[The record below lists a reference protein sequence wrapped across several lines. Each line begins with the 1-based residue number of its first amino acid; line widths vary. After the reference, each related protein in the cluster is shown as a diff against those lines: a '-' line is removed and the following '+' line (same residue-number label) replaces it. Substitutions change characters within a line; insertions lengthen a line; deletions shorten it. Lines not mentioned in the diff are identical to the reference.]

1 MVDLFLNYLRFE
13 RNRSMLTVQRYE
25 RSLRDFQ
32 TYFEG
37 LDGEITWT
45 TVDADIIRGWMETL
59 MDKGDKA
66 TSVNADLAALR
77 TFYRFA
83 LTRGYVQKDPAH
95 KVTGPKKQKPLPQFA
110 KESELDELLD
120 ETQWGDDYE
129 DVRARTLIL
138 LLYTTGLRRSELVGL
153 DTKDVDFETC
163 QLKVTGKR
171 SKQRIIPFGDELRT
185 ALQHYIEV
193 RNRTVGEANPALFQD
208 KRGKRIDG
216 SLLYRLVRKHL
227 SRVTT
232 MKKRS
237 PHVLRHSFATAL
249 LNHGA
254 GLESVRR
261 LLGHES
267 LETTEIYTHTTFEQ
281 LKRVY
286 KDAHPR
292 GEEKPL

>member
-13 RNRSMLTVQRYE
+13 RNRSQLTVQRYE

-32 TYFEG
+32 YYFEG
-37 LDGEITWT
+37 LDGEIAWT
-45 TVDADIIRGWMETL
+45 TVDADVIRGWMEAL
-59 MDKGDKA
+59 VDKGNKA

-77 TFYRFA
+77 TFFRFA
-83 LTRGYVQKDPAH
+83 LARGYVQKDPAH
-95 KVTGPKKQKPLPQFA
+95 KVVGPKKQKPLPQLA

-120 ETQWGDDYE
+120 ETQWSDDYE
-129 DVRARTLIL
+129 DVCVRTMIL

-153 DTKDVDFETC
+153 DTKDVDFEAC

-171 SKQRIIPFGDELRT
+171 NKQRIVPFGDELRT
-185 ALQHYIEV
+185 ALLHYVEV
-193 RNRTVGEANPALFQD
+193 RNRLIGGDPAALFLD
-208 KRGKRIDG
+208 KRGRRVSG
-216 SLLYRLVRKHL
+216 AQLYRQVRKQL
-227 SRVTT
+227 SKVTT
-232 MKKRS
+232 MEKRS

-254 GLESVRR
+254 GLESVKK

-267 LETTEIYTHTTFEQ
+267 LETTKIYTHTTFEQ
-281 LKRVY
+281 LRRVY

-292 GEEKPL
+292 GGDKTL